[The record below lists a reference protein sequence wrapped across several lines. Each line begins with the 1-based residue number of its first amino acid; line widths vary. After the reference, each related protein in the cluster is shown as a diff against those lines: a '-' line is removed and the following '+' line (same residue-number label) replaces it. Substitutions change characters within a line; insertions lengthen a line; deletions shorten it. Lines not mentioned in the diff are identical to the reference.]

1 MTTWEVVLDTSVLV
15 AGLRSRRGASCELLT
30 QLGRNRAIQIGVS
43 VPLVL
48 EYEDVL
54 KRKSKVPLSEQEID
68 DVLDYLCRVA
78 NHREIFLLWRP
89 FLRDSGD
96 DMVLEVAAHCGAD
109 AILTHE
115 RPGFE
120 RVESTF
126 GIRIVAPG
134 AFLRALEERP

>member
-1 MTTWEVVLDTSVLV
+1 MVRTCS
-15 AGLRSRRGASCELLT
+15 GA
-30 QLGRNRAIQIGVS
+30 RPIRIR
-43 VPLVL
+43 
-48 EYEDVL
+48 DVL
-54 KRKSKVPLSEQEID
+54 KRKSKVSLSEQEID

-78 NHREIFLLWRP
+78 NHREIFFLWRP

-96 DMVLEVAAHCGAD
+96 DTVLEVAANCGAD

-115 RPGFE
+115 QRGFE

-126 GIRIVAPG
+126 GIQVLAPG